1 MEIAIR
7 DIKGHAGEVVT
18 VKGWLY
24 NRRKSGKVQFLLIRD
39 GTLPIQAVAFLPDL
53 DPASR
58 DALKGLTK
66 ESSLEVTGLVNLD
79 ERAPGGAEIQVREVR
94 LVHLADPYPIAAKE
108 HGPDFLMDNR
118 HLWIRSLRQSALLTV
133 RAEVIR
139 AAEEFLHEAGYIRFD
154 APILT
159 PAACEGTTSLFEAH
173 YLYDQKAYLSQ
184 SGQLYAEAG
193 AMALKKV
200 YTLGPTFRAEK
211 SKTRRHLTEFW
222 MLEPEIAFAGLDH
235 ITRLAEE
242 LVSHVVQAVLKRRPT
257 ELKTLERETASLEGI
272 APPFPK
278 ITYSDAIEILQK
290 RGSSI
295 AFGQDLGGEDETLL
309 SSQFERPVI
318 VTHYPAEIKAFYMK
332 RDPENPGL
340 AQCLDMLAP
349 EGYGEII
356 GGSVREDDY
365 GTLSERIE
373 EHQLPRESFE
383 WYLDLRRYG
392 SVPHAGFG
400 MGIERVVAWIAG
412 VKHVRETIPFPRL
425 IHRIYP

>member
-39 GTLPIQAVAFLPDL
+39 GTLPLQAVAFLPDL

-79 ERAPGGAEIQVREVR
+79 PRAPGGAEIQVREVR
-94 LVHLADPYPIAAKE
+94 LVHLADPYPITAKE

-118 HLWIRSLRQSALLTV
+118 HLWIRSLRQSALLAV

-159 PAACEGTTSLFEAH
+159 PAACEGTTSLFEAN

-257 ELKTLERETASLEGI
+257 ELETLERETASLESIG
-272 APPFPK
+272 PPFPK
-278 ITYSDAIEILQK
+278 ITYSEAIEILQE

-332 RDPENPGL
+332 RDPEDPGL